1 MINKLNLSSNPFRN
15 RALPYLIA
23 FLLLVCTLAGAIL
36 TFTQWRELAAKNEI
50 AKNDIER
57 MEDELKELKA
67 KEAKIQQELSPTQ
80 KQLMIAG
87 HKLVANKEFGW
98 SRLLSDIERV
108 LPGSVSASRINVEN
122 VYKENGRIKAELE
135 FAVLSRNYQGV
146 LQMIDRM
153 NNSGVFRASLRGQD
167 LQKSETITYSEY
179 TLHLIYQQSSAISI
193 TPQGEQASV
202 ETPAQAEGGNQ

>member
-1 MINKLNLSSNPFRN
+1 M
-15 RALPYLIA
+15 IA
-23 FLLLVCTLAGAIL
+23 FLLLACTFAGAII
-36 TFTQWRELAAKNEI
+36 TFTQWRDLSAKNEI
-50 AKNDIER
+50 AKKDIER
-57 MEDELKELKA
+57 MEEELKTLNARGE
-67 KEAKIQQELSPTQ
+67 KIQKELTPSQ

-153 NNSGVFRASLRGQD
+153 NNSGIFKASLRGQD

-179 TLHLIYQQSSAISI
+179 TLKLIYQQSSGISL
-193 TPQGEQASV
+193 TSPTEQASA

>member
-1 MINKLNLSSNPFRN
+1 MINKLNLASNPFRN
-15 RALPYLIA
+15 RRLPYLVA
-23 FLLLVCTLAGAIL
+23 VFLLGCTLLGAV
-36 TFTQWRELAAKNEI
+36 FSFAQWRKFNAENKLAK
-50 AKNDIER
+50 KDIEQ
-57 MEDELKELKA
+57 MESELKELNTRGDKV
-67 KEAKIQQELSPTQ
+67 QQNLSPAQ

-87 HKLVANKEFGW
+87 HKLIANKEFGW

-135 FAVLSRNYQGV
+135 FAVLSKNYQGV

-153 NNSGVFRASLRGQD
+153 NNSGNFHASLRGQD

-179 TLHLIYQQSSAISI
+179 TLKLIYQPTAGISLAPPTETASADIE
-193 TPQGEQASV
+193 QGG
-202 ETPAQAEGGNQ
+202 AE